1 MFRKTKKFILT
12 PASSAFAAG
21 GFAAGGF
28 AATGALSSFWA
39 ERAYETAE

>member
-12 PASSAFAAG
+12 PASGAFAAG

-28 AATGALSSFWA
+28 AATGALSSFRA
-39 ERAYETAE
+39 ESAYEATE

>member
-12 PASSAFAAG
+12 PASS

-28 AATGALSSFWA
+28 ATTTGAFSSFRA
-39 ERAYETAE
+39 ERAYEATE

>member
-21 GFAAGGF
+21 GFAA
-28 AATGALSSFWA
+28 ATGAFSSFRT
-39 ERAYETAE
+39 ESAYEAAE